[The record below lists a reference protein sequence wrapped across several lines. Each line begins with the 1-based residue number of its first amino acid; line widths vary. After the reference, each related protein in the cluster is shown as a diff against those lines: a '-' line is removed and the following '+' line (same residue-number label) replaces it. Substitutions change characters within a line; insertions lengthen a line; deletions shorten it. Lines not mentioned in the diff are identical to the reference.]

1 MFLKIIQKFFNGP
14 GKEKYQTFSMTLYW
28 VSAILQHKICS
39 TSINKIISTFLTLI
53 IKNLHSNCSRYSSTG
68 RLYISSEDGRLRDG
82 TYDKLYTFGGRGFS
96 VLRSDT
102 MERIYDSGSSFED
115 SHALRYPKLFNSY
128 AKSSANIT
136 DTFDTRSDSKVRKV
150 TTSVSLLF
158 S

>member
-14 GKEKYQTFSMTLYW
+14 GKKKYQTFSMTLYW
-28 VSAILQHKICS
+28 VSVILQHKICS
-39 TSINKIISTFLTLI
+39 TSIKDNIDIFDTY
-53 IKNLHSNCSRYSSTG
+53 NQNCSRYSFTG